1 MLVKTYAVAWLGSMP
16 DRDVIAKRVSPLT
29 YVRAGLPPV
38 LTIHGDADP
47 TVPYTHALRLRAAL
61 EKVGVPNRLVTV
73 PGGHHG
79 NFSQAERL
87 TIFSAIREFL
97 DQYVPGTSGSA
108 SR

>member
-1 MLVKTYAVAWLGSMP
+1 M
-16 DRDVIAKRVSPLT
+16 DLT
-29 YVRAGLPPV
+29 NG
-38 LTIHGDADP
+38 
-47 TVPYTHALRLRAAL
+47 AAL

-87 TIFSAIREFL
+87 TIFAAIREFL
-97 DQYVPGTSGSA
+97 DRYVPGTSGSA